1 LRRRSVNFCERHV
14 NLTIRLGSARKRH
27 KGWHQETKMR
37 IETTIL
43 ARRFTMICLMAM
55 IFAFGFAAL
64 IDKTARPAGALE
76 MGKLQTCQ
84 LNSGKFCAMQK

>member
-1 LRRRSVNFCERHV
+1 
-14 NLTIRLGSARKRH
+14 
-27 KGWHQETKMR
+27 MR

-64 IDKTARPAGALE
+64 IDGAARPAGALE
-76 MGKLQTCQ
+76 VGKLQTCPTKTG
-84 LNSGKFCAMQK
+84 NFCAFGK

>member
-1 LRRRSVNFCERHV
+1 MNWKIS
-14 NLTIRLGSARKRH
+14 LGSGPKHH
-27 KGWHQETKMR
+27 KGKHQETKMR

-64 IDKTARPAGALE
+64 IDSAARPAGAREL
-76 MGKLQTCQ
+76 GKLQTCPMK
-84 LNSGKFCAMQK
+84 SGTFCAIRQ